1 MSDKE
6 PVRDHFTQGEEGLY
20 THDTAKRRATKAAKT
35 EAPDHPGPS
44 DSTPEVPAP
53 PAEE

>member
-35 EAPDHPGPS
+35 EAPDEPS
-44 DSTPEVPAP
+44 EPQPEEPTPEAPAG
-53 PAEE
+53 